1 MKLAIPFKRH
11 EKINEKADIYIL
23 EFDPNKNDFSKLIE
37 FIQET
42 DKRVEIHY
50 SGINGLD
57 AKTAAALSKVSDDVY
72 FRLDSSDVLKVSKL
86 RENKCKF
93 YFTYPA
99 TDFFYLQDLVEG
111 QGVSCVYIANELCF
125 NLDAV
130 RRYCDKHNVE
140 IRMTLN
146 SVPLTTH
153 MVSKTIPFWRPQDV
167 DLLDKYFDIAE
178 FYCGEPY
185 SFKKLD
191 VLYRTYFE
199 KKDWAENLQE
209 IIPDLPFAI
218 YNRSIVPSFTSKKIN
233 CGRKC
238 VNKDSKCEKCNQY
251 LTLANELVRIGAQ
264 IRP

>member
-37 FIQET
+37 FIQEM

-57 AKTAAALSKVSDDVY
+57 AKTAAALSKVSDDVC

-99 TDFFYLQDLVEG
+99 TDFFNLQDLVEG

-130 RRYCDKHNVE
+130 RQYCDKHDVE

-153 MVSKTIPFWRPQDV
+153 MVSNTIPFWRPLDV
-167 DLLDKYFDIAE
+167 DLL
-178 FYCGEPY
+178 
-185 SFKKLD
+185 
-191 VLYRTYFE
+191 V
-199 KKDWAENLQE
+199 
-209 IIPDLPFAI
+209 
-218 YNRSIVPSFTSKKIN
+218 
-233 CGRKC
+233 
-238 VNKDSKCEKCNQY
+238 
-251 LTLANELVRIGAQ
+251 
-264 IRP
+264 